1 MKYEEFIAQVR
12 RRARLATSEEAEKA
26 TKATLETL
34 AGRLQGNEAAQLAA
48 QLPQE
53 IALYLQPGYAGIGDS
68 YGLDEFFRRIGE
80 REEVESSESMFHAR
94 VVCALL
100 SEAVSV
106 GEMDDVRAQLPP
118 DFAKLF
124 DVQNEGEIPELGD
137 VVSE

>member
-1 MKYEEFIAQVR
+1 MKYEEFISQVR
-12 RRARLATSEEAEKA
+12 HRARLASSDEAEKA
-26 TKATLETL
+26 TKSTLETL
-34 AGRLQGNEAAQLAA
+34 AGRLQGNEAEQLSA

-68 YGLDEFFRRIGE
+68 YGLDEFFRRISE
-80 REEVESSESMFHAR
+80 REGVELADATFHAR
-94 VVCALL
+94 VVCGLL
-100 SEAVSV
+100 SEAVSI
-106 GEMDDVRAQLPP
+106 GEVDDVRSQLPP